1 MGKLTSQGYS
11 TNTLSSWKQKI
22 QQVFVDA
29 FGNDFVMADD
39 TPQGVFINRLS
50 ELFYNCDMDGLD
62 AFLQLNV
69 NTATGIL
76 LDYIAFLRGTKR
88 KLGTNQQLT
97 CSFTASST
105 PVYLTANTK
114 FTVLDT
120 DYQYENTSATTI
132 AVSPQS
138 ITLRAVEAGN
148 QDVNIGDYLQSDIY
162 IPNVTNIQVTAVV
175 KGTDTED
182 DETLRRRLLLMT
194 DDFLDTLG
202 STLSALLRLDG
213 VMKVGFLQHE
223 DDPDVPTN
231 STEFMAVGGDEQDI
245 AKTILEY
252 KCPTSLTYGTTT
264 VVVDNYYGRS
274 RTVYFTRPTQQEI
287 EVTATITKKEGQTT
301 INVNNNDTIKQEV
314 CDYVN
319 KQDIGI
325 DVSYTTIY
333 GIFAKYNDF
342 DIVSLEIGI
351 TGDTPA
357 SSNITIGAREYATC
371 EVSDI
376 TITIQ
381 N

>member
-371 EVSDI
+371 DVSDI
-376 TITIQ
+376 TITVQ

>member
-1 MGKLTSQGYS
+1 MGKLTYQGYS
-11 TNTLSSWKQKI
+11 TNTLETWKTKI

-29 FGNDFVMADD
+29 FGNDFIIADD
-39 TPQGVFINRLS
+39 TPQGVFINRLA
-50 ELFYNCDMDGLD
+50 ELFYNCDMDGLN

-69 NTATGIL
+69 NTATGVL

-97 CSFTASST
+97 CSFTATTT
-105 PVYLTANTK
+105 PVYLAANTK

-138 ITLRAVEAGN
+138 ITLRAVESGN
-148 QDVNIGDYLQSDIY
+148 QEVSVGDYLQSDIY
-162 IPNVTNIQVTAVV
+162 IPSITNIQVTAVV
-175 KGTDTED
+175 KGKDTET
-182 DETLRRRLLLMT
+182 DEELRKRLLLMT

-213 VMKVGFLQHE
+213 VIKIGFLQKE
-223 DDPDVPTN
+223 DDSTVPTN
-231 STEFMAVGGDEQDI
+231 STEFLVVGGDEQDI

-252 KCPTSLTYGTTT
+252 KCPTSLTFGSTT
-264 VVVDNYYGRS
+264 VVVDNYYGRT
-274 RTVYFTRPTQQEI
+274 RTIYFSRPTQKQV
-287 EVTATITKKEGQTT
+287 EVKAVITKKEGQTT
-301 INVNNNDTIKQEV
+301 INVNNNSTIKQEV

-319 KQDIGI
+319 GQDIGI

-342 DIVSLEIGI
+342 DIVSLEIGLVG
-351 TGDTPA
+351 GDSA
-357 SSNITIGAREYATC
+357 STNITLGNREYATC
-371 EVSDI
+371 EPSAI
-376 TITIQ
+376 TITVQ

>member
-182 DETLRRRLLLMT
+182 DEILRRRLLLMT

-314 CDYVN
+314 CNYVN

-351 TGDTPA
+351 VGDTPA

-371 EVSDI
+371 DVSDI
-376 TITIQ
+376 TITVQ

>member
-1 MGKLTSQGYS
+1 MGKLSSQGYS
-11 TNTLSSWKQKI
+11 TNTLSTWKQQV
-22 QQVFVDA
+22 QQLFVDV
-29 FGNDFVMADD
+29 FGNDFVIADD
-39 TPQGVFINRLS
+39 TPQGVFINRLA
-50 ELFYNCDMDGLD
+50 ELLYNCDMDGLD

-69 NTATGIL
+69 NTATGVL

-97 CSFTASST
+97 CSFTASAT
-105 PVYLTANTK
+105 PVYLAANTK

-120 DYQYENTSATTI
+120 DYQYENVSATTV

-138 ITLRAVEAGN
+138 ITLRAVESGN

-162 IPNVTNIQVTAVV
+162 IPNITNIQVTAVV
-175 KGTDTED
+175 RGTDTED

-213 VMKVGFLQHE
+213 VMKVGFLQHD

-287 EVTATITKKEGQTT
+287 EVTAVITKKEGQTT
-301 INVNNNDTIKQEV
+301 INVNNNDVIKQEV

-325 DVSYTTIY
+325 DVSFTTIY

-351 TGDTPA
+351 KGDTQA
-357 SSNITIGAREYATC
+357 STNITIAAREYATC
-371 EVSDI
+371 AVADI
-376 TITIQ
+376 TITVQ